1 MKPPICATIFIFDIN
16 RETPTNIT
24 NAINNCPN
32 IFLLNVFET
41 YIIAKIDPIRPNIAP
56 LAPTEIVVVLNDSDT
71 KFPNSPAIKY
81 TVNIL
86 HEPII
91 ASTILPKINNES
103 IFISI
108 CSKLKCKNIDVTIR
122 YHSPCTTLKCTN
134 PPTSNNFTSEKLFKY
149 KIIHNHIKTFTNIIV
164 YVAGEN
170 FCIYL
175 SKKLSVNT
183 LRL

>member
-1 MKPPICATIFIFDIN
+1 MNPPICATIFIFDIN

-32 IFLLNVFET
+32 IFVKCFRN
-41 YIIAKIDPIRPNIAP
+41 IHHRKIDPIRPNIAP

-108 CSKLKCKNIDVTIR
+108 CSKLKCK
-122 YHSPCTTLKCTN
+122 
-134 PPTSNNFTSEKLFKY
+134 TSM
-149 KIIHNHIKTFTNIIV
+149 
-164 YVAGEN
+164 
-170 FCIYL
+170 
-175 SKKLSVNT
+175 
-183 LRL
+183 